1 MATETGIYNIALG
14 KLGGAGDS
22 ETGTAFI
29 ASIDGDDKVSQWGKL
44 LFPRIR
50 RTVITDL
57 ATSEAPFRSTIRF
70 AGLGSAVADDSLPE
84 IGSWKYA
91 FNLPGDC
98 LAVVS
103 QFSEGSISTRDQR
116 AYSDPGGNVHYQ
128 WETIANEAGD
138 GLLFLTDNLSN
149 TDSDSAFIEYV
160 IDTPSTDGF
169 SESMVDC
176 IATLLASESAPIV
189 GRDMEASQTM
199 RAMYENV
206 VLPKAKKVNVS
217 GFNNSA
223 RYISNYRGGRSKTIG
238 SL

>member
-1 MATETGIYNIALG
+1 MATETEIYNIALG

-29 ASIDGDDKVSQWGKL
+29 ADINGDDKVSQWGKL

-57 ATSEAPFRSTIRF
+57 STSDAPFRSTIRF
-70 AGLGSAVADDSLPE
+70 SGLGNAISEDDLPG
-84 IGSWKYA
+84 IGNWKYA
-91 FNLPGDC
+91 FNVPSDC
-98 LAVVS
+98 LDVVS
-103 QFSEGSISTRDQR
+103 QFSEGSIATRDQR
-116 AYSDPGGNVHYQ
+116 AYSDPGGNVYFQ
-128 WETIANEAGD
+128 WEVVANKAGS
-138 GLLFLTDNLSN
+138 GKILLTDNLSN
-149 TDSDSAFIEYV
+149 TDSNSAFIEYV
-160 IDTPSTDGF
+160 IDTPDTGGF
-169 SESMVDC
+169 TENMIDC

-189 GRDMEASQTM
+189 GRDMEASQAM
-199 RAMYENV
+199 RALYEQV
-206 VLPKAKKVNVS
+206 VLPKAKKANVA